1 MSTNSFA
8 FLVFVAVVFTL
19 FYVIKGKLRWALL
32 LLASLI
38 FYASQKAPHLLLA
51 LGLVILVSFWWGL
64 KIQQGTNEREKRTWL
79 VSGILLNGLVLF
91 GFRYLPLILKGMPS
105 IAENPDWSFLDGLL
119 TVGISFFVLQAISY
133 LIDIYLE
140 VLQPERHLG
149 YFALYLSFFPK
160 LIQGPI
166 ERGGDLLPQLR
177 SAYQFDY
184 ERMRQGL
191 WKIERGL
198 FKKLVLADRL
208 ALFVNAVYDNPQ
220 DYFGLPLILAT
231 YLYALQIYFDF
242 SAYTDIALGVAGMFG
257 IRLTDNF
264 NSPYL
269 ATSIPEFWRRWH
281 ISFSR
286 WILDYIFKPIQ
297 LSLRHWHQW
306 GSAVALIITFLF
318 SGIWHGASWGFLIWG
333 ALHGLYMA
341 GSVLLS
347 PLTRKTLKRL
357 KQEKNRL
364 VKSLQVFFTFNLV
377 SFSWIFFRARNLA
390 DASYIV
396 THLYRGVGS
405 SLRQLLRSFTP
416 QFSAESFRKF
426 LNPYLMGQDVN
437 SAMLLIAL
445 LLVALV
451 MAIFHTKPKLKDFPL
466 NQPTLIRWSVYY
478 LTVFA
483 ILFMGVFASY
493 QFIYNQF

>member
-1 MSTNSFA
+1 MSTNSFT
-8 FLVFVAVVFTL
+8 FLAFVAVVFAL

-32 LLASLI
+32 LLASFI

-51 LGLVILVSFWWGL
+51 LGLVTLVSYWWGL
-64 KIQQGTNEREKRTWL
+64 KIQQSKKEGQKKTWL
-79 VSGILLNGLVLF
+79 ISGIILNGLVLF
-91 GFRYLPLILKGMPS
+91 GFRYLPLILKNIPS
-105 IAENPDWSFLDGLL
+105 IAENPDWSFLGSLL

-140 VLQPERHLG
+140 VLKPEQHLG

-177 SAYQFDY
+177 TPYQFDY
-184 ERMRQGL
+184 DRMRLGL
-191 WKIERGL
+191 WKVERGL

-208 ALFVNAVYDNPQ
+208 ALFVNAVYGKPQ
-220 DYFGLPLILAT
+220 EYYGLPLILAT

-269 ATSIPEFWRRWH
+269 ADSIPEFWRRWH

-297 LSLRHWHQW
+297 LSLRNWQQW
-306 GSAVALIITFLF
+306 GSVIALMITFLF

-341 GSVLLS
+341 GSVLFS
-347 PLTRKTLKRL
+347 PLTKKTLKRL
-357 KQEKNRL
+357 KLEKNKL
-364 VKSLQVFFTFNLV
+364 VKVIQVFLTFNLV
-377 SFSWIFFRARNLA
+377 SFSWIFFRAKNLT
-390 DASYIV
+390 DAGYIV
-396 THLYRGVGS
+396 THLHRGIGS

-416 QFSAESFRKF
+416 QFSAETFQKF
-426 LNPYLMGQDVN
+426 LNPYLMGQDVKG
-437 SAMLLIAL
+437 ALLLIAL

-451 MAIFHTKPKLKDFPL
+451 MAIFHAKPKLREFPL
-466 NQPTLIRWSVYY
+466 NQPTLIRWGVYY

-483 ILFMGVFASY
+483 ILFLGVFASY